1 MIIAATSSFTVGRF
15 TVLQRPRHDNP
26 YFAVFVI
33 YLGEVFIGKQFSMPS
48 ESDCQSLGRNH
59 EPRTPAPDRATLK
72 YGRRAAIALS
82 RCERCGSPFSGLS
95 ALCVPC
101 RERGKDART

>member
-1 MIIAATSSFTVGRF
+1 MIAATSSFTVGRF

-59 EPRTPAPDRATLK
+59 EPREPAPERPTLK
-72 YGRRAAIALS
+72 YGRRAAIPTMT
-82 RCERCGSPFSGLS
+82 CERCGTTFTRGLGS
-95 ALCVPC
+95 LCVPC
-101 RERGKDART
+101 KERKK